1 MRTNKFTAW
10 ILSAL
15 SVVAVSCSDKWDDHY
30 DVHDITSVSADIEVY
45 SGDVVSYLKSQ
56 PTLSEIT
63 ELFEKTGIME
73 TLPADGQYTLIV
85 CENDNL
91 DMSKIEN
98 DTAFVKNSISDT
110 PVSPDKFAENFG
122 ILTRYET
129 LYDKKNLRV
138 YLREEGTYIDD
149 YKLYKQVKTD
159 NGYVYYIDGTIIPR
173 ESVYEYLKSLGED
186 YSLFK
191 DLVARYEEEY
201 FDRENSTP
209 DGVDDM
215 GNTYY
220 SDSVISVRNTVMD
233 RYTQNGIPYWNMR
246 SENFTTTMFVP
257 NNALIEKALNDAY
270 TNLPIWLNRAVTA
283 ADTAK
288 FEKWIVEACFANR
301 RLSREEVS
309 VGAPDFYT
317 VGGYLRTVEEA
328 QDLVKYRIS
337 DSAYWRTSVQLV
349 DPTRCDTLSN
359 GLVYYLTDFKIP
371 NHVVI
376 YRVKT
381 RLYEIWN
388 EMSEAQKSKYFR
400 WTNWENPLVVN
411 DAQTNTSEELPT
423 LPIINY
429 HVLTAVPTQEA
440 ILAATATDS
449 LAKSRNLLASAEVT
463 LDSLSAIV
471 LPDSLTQAAID
482 SLTLSIDSLTLL
494 IPQQELFAANVKES
508 DYLCSVEY
516 DGLLYNSSD
525 RNYGLVECNLP
536 AGEYNLRMG
545 FKHSLTYSLS
555 IYFNDRLLVQDM
567 SMAAQGANFHFDRG
581 GASEMTF
588 YGPLSV
594 TYPEG
599 FDPMV
604 MYELYPKSVAY
615 DTDGYQV
622 AVVNIPQ
629 DGNFRIRVESSD
641 MASIITSTKQEK
653 KNLSILMMYHWCLR
667 PTVNNY

>member
-30 DVHDITSVSADIEVY
+30 DVRDITSASADIEVY

-63 ELFEKTGIME
+63 GLFEKTGIME
-73 TLPADGQYTLIV
+73 TLPADGQYTLVV

-220 SDSVISVRNTVMD
+220 SDSVISVRNTLMD
-233 RYTQNGIPYWNMR
+233 RYTQNGISYWNMR

-270 TNLPIWLNRAVTA
+270 ANLPVWLNRAVTA

-309 VGAPDFYT
+309 AGAPDFYA
-317 VGGYLRTVEEA
+317 VGGYVRTIDES
-328 QDLVKYRIS
+328 QDLEEYNLS
-337 DSAYWRTSVQLV
+337 DSAYWRPSVQLV

-359 GLVYYLTDFKIP
+359 GLVYYLSDFKIP

-381 RLYEIWN
+381 RFYQIWAA
-388 EMSEAQKSKYFR
+388 MSDAQKAQYFR
-400 WTNWENPLVVN
+400 WTNWVNPLVCN
-411 DAQTNTSEELPT
+411 DAQSPFTLSETLPT
-423 LPIINY
+423 MYY
-429 HVLTAVPTQEA
+429 HVLTAVPSQEA

-449 LAKSRNLLASAEVT
+449 LTKSRNLLASAQVT
-463 LDSLSAIV
+463 RDSLSTIV
-471 LPDSLTQAAID
+471 SPDSLTQAAID
-482 SLTLSIDSLTLL
+482 SLTFSIDSLALL
-494 IPQQELFAANVKES
+494 FRS
-508 DYLCSVEY
+508 RSR
-516 DGLLYNSSD
+516 S
-525 RNYGLVECNLP
+525 LP
-536 AGEYNLRMG
+536 L
-545 FKHSLTYSLS
+545 
-555 IYFNDRLLVQDM
+555 
-567 SMAAQGANFHFDRG
+567 
-581 GASEMTF
+581 
-588 YGPLSV
+588 
-594 TYPEG
+594 
-599 FDPMV
+599 
-604 MYELYPKSVAY
+604 
-615 DTDGYQV
+615 
-622 AVVNIPQ
+622 
-629 DGNFRIRVESSD
+629 
-641 MASIITSTKQEK
+641 
-653 KNLSILMMYHWCLR
+653 
-667 PTVNNY
+667 